1 VPVVF
6 LIAIAVVLVGI
17 FFAATGRGGE
27 LAYEQA
33 DHAPLDLGP
42 VSAADVALL
51 RPPTAMWGYNMQ
63 VTDEAL
69 DQIAKAM
76 RERDVTIA
84 YLQEQLA
91 TFEHHD
97 PYSESRGAHARQ
109 ASGALDPPDAPGA
122 LDAPGDLDPAGA
134 FDSSSFLETLF
145 PETPGPPTIPD
156 PLEPPTGPAAPEPP
170 TGPAAPETWTGPA
183 APEASDTVDAL
194 EPQSTLEPQN
204 APETPD
210 ASESQDAT
218 EPQVVL
224 QPQGTLDSPEP
235 AEPHQ
240 DPETHEPSES
250 PEPAAAAES
259 PATAAAATVPVPAPP
274 QTPLVLK
281 ASGPKPERH
290 EPTQPS
296 PVLPDPGEDNDTTLP
311 SAATAPDD
319 PPGPQSAFDTH
330 GWWAEQQQAA
340 REEQGRRHAASEQ
353 DDESVATAEEQGW

>member
-1 VPVVF
+1 M
-6 LIAIAVVLVGI
+6 VLVGI

-91 TFEHHD
+91 SFEHNGS
-97 PYSESRGAHARQ
+97 YSESRGTHARQ
-109 ASGALDPPDAPGA
+109 APGALDPPGAPGA
-122 LDAPGDLDPAGA
+122 LDAPGA

-156 PLEPPTGPAAPEPP
+156 PLEPPTHPAAPEP
-170 TGPAAPETWTGPA
+170 
-183 APEASDTVDAL
+183 SDTVDAL
-194 EPQSTLEPQN
+194 EPQNALERQD

-210 ASESQDAT
+210 ASESEDPT
-218 EPQVVL
+218 EPQVAL
-224 QPQGTLDSPEP
+224 QPQDTLHSPEP

-240 DPETHEPSES
+240 APETHEPSES
-250 PEPAAAAES
+250 PEPAAAAEP
-259 PATAAAATVPVPAPP
+259 PAAAATDAAGTDAAATVPVPGPP
-274 QTPLVLK
+274 QTTLTLK

-296 PVLPDPGEDNDTTLP
+296 PVLPDPGEDQDATQP
-311 SAATAPDD
+311 SATTAPDD
-319 PPGPQSAFDTH
+319 APGPQSAFDTH
-330 GWWAEQQQAA
+330 GWWAEQQEAA
-340 REEQGRRHAASEQ
+340 REEQARRHAPSEQ
-353 DDESVATAEEQGW
+353 DDESVTTAEEQGW